1 MQAMSGILMRA
12 FSLLAI
18 IKAILE
24 VLLYISIIVVSYKA
38 LQALNLY
45 INKNS

>member
-1 MQAMSGILMRA
+1 MQAMSGIMMGA

-24 VLLYISIIVVSYKA
+24 ILLYISIIVVSYKA